1 MAICLKKL
9 INGEL
14 EMKSSMNKVTVR
26 IMALATLTILP
37 VFAQPALADNL
48 QAFTTDTFADIKA
61 EYAGKPFFVS
71 LWSVDCP
78 PCRVE
83 LDMLGELVA
92 EQPDLALV
100 LISTDQLAERDYAN
114 EVLEDAGLDGIAS
127 WMFADSFAE
136 RLRYTIDPYWF
147 GELPRSYYY
156 DADHN
161 SRSHSGIMTRDMLS
175 DFIDH

>member
-1 MAICLKKL
+1 MSSEVL
-9 INGEL
+9 
-14 EMKSSMNKVTVR
+14 MKTSMFTGMDKVIKGIASLLLLTSS
-26 IMALATLTILP
+26 ALTQADDI
-37 VFAQPALADNL
+37 ADNIEP
-48 QAFTTDTFADIKA
+48 FTIDSFAAIKA
-61 EYAGKPFFVS
+61 QYEGEPFFVS

-92 EQPDLALV
+92 VDPDLSLV
-100 LISTDQLAERDYAN
+100 LISTDQISEREYAN
-114 EVLEDAGLDGIAS
+114 EILEVAGLDSITS

-136 RLRYTIDPYWF
+136 RLRFTIDPQWF

-161 SRSHSGIMTRDMLS
+161 SRAHSGIMTRDML
-175 DFIDH
+175 DEFIQP

>member
-1 MAICLKKL
+1 MVIFGSFMSL
-9 INGEL
+9 
-14 EMKSSMNKVTVR
+14 S
-26 IMALATLTILP
+26 
-37 VFAQPALADNL
+37 VFAQPALADNI
-48 QAFTTDTFADIKA
+48 QPFTTETFANIKA
-61 EYAGKPFFVS
+61 EYTDKPFFVS

-83 LDMLGELVA
+83 LEMLGELVA

-100 LISTDQLAERDYAN
+100 LISTDQIAERDFAN
-114 EVLEDAGLDGIAS
+114 DVLADAGLDGIVS